1 MKSVCFKKIKKDYQA
16 KSLKNPFFRR
26 KKGGKRR
33 WWRCLFGVIIIF
45 LFALLWFFLASPIW
59 RLKEI
64 NISGLTRVA
73 PEALEEIIWEQTQN
87 RHLLFFRENN
97 LFLFKRSVAEK
108 RLADFNFASLEIK
121 KKWPWRLEII
131 VGEKPYAFIF
141 QEGSSLFYASADGY
155 LIKEAPISETERQ
168 KYFLLENK
176 NSQSLIGPDDRILIK
191 DDYRSFIIELA
202 AAIGSSPELVLDRL
216 IIDQEF
222 NTLKVKFIDGPLV
235 YFNTQSSAADQ
246 LSRLLLVKK
255 EKIKDNFNK
264 VNYIDLR
271 YGGRIFIN

>member
-1 MKSVCFKKIKKDYQA
+1 MKSACFKKIKKDYQA
-16 KSLKNPFFRR
+16 KNLKNPFFRR
-26 KKGGKRR
+26 KKGGKSR
-33 WWRCLFGVIIIF
+33 WWRCLLLVCVVF
-45 LFALLWFFLASPIW
+45 LFALVWFFLASPVW
-59 RLKEI
+59 RLREI
-64 NISGLTRVA
+64 RISGLTRMA
-73 PEALEEIIWEQTQN
+73 PGILEAIIWEQTQN
-87 RHLLFFRENN
+87 RHLLFFKENN

-121 KKWPWRLEII
+121 KKWPRRLEIV

-141 QEGSSLFYASADGY
+141 QEGNSLFYASADGY
-155 LIKEAPISETERQ
+155 LIKEMPVNEAERQ
-168 KYFLLENK
+168 KYFLLENQ
-176 NSQSLIGPDDRILIK
+176 NPQSLIGADDRILIK
-191 DDYRSFIIELA
+191 DDYRGFIIELA
-202 AAIGSSPELVLDRL
+202 AVIGSSSELVLDRL